1 MTELYTEQCCQQ
13 GVAVVHIYAY
23 MFLFCG
29 CDAKSKVHKK
39 EEKVACTVHCR
50 QSTMVL
56 VFSSRVETRSNRDM
70 AEAQVSSVC

>member
-1 MTELYTEQCCQQ
+1 MLPAGSCRSTY
-13 GVAVVHIYAY
+13 IYAY

-29 CDAKSKVHKK
+29 CGAKSEVHKK

-50 QSTMVL
+50 RATMFL
-56 VFSSRVETRSNRDM
+56 VFSSKVETRSDRDM